1 VTALSHRKRPIVV
14 DAHEP
19 ARHFRE
25 VFTKKA
31 VTDERHLP
39 FSWPSEMQLVGDS
52 LAVAYSSDKWRKDG
66 EWVLYK
72 HLAESR
78 NRVYAKK
85 DFFYEYSRQSERAK
99 IIGPVKSFGGVPM
112 PKQIAFLGLFS
123 EAHFV
128 FFTGGTAR
136 HPTFSRGSTDDG
148 VKRVFVPY
156 GLLGGGVIRWSK
168 IDAREKDQPFLVIYT
183 ERNEARRDHGG
194 VHMII
199 VGDELDIEADG
210 IVG

>member
-1 VTALSHRKRPIVV
+1 MTALSHKKRPIVV
-14 DAHEP
+14 DAHES
-19 ARHFRE
+19 ARRYRE
-25 VFTKKA
+25 VFTKKG
-31 VTDERHLP
+31 VTDERHLS

-72 HLAESR
+72 HIAESK

-85 DFFYEYSRQSERAK
+85 DFFYDYRRQSARAK

-112 PKQIAFLGLFS
+112 PKEIAFLGLFS

-128 FFTGGTAR
+128 FFTGGTDR
-136 HPTFSRGSTDDG
+136 RPTFSGGTSEEG
-148 VKRVFVPY
+148 VKRVFVAN
-156 GLLGGGVIRWSK
+156 GLLGGGLIQWSK
-168 IDAREKDQPFLVIYT
+168 IDPSASDQPFLVVYT
-183 ERNEARRDHGG
+183 ERSARDPGG

-199 VGDELDIEADG
+199 VGEELDIEADG

>member
-1 VTALSHRKRPIVV
+1 MTMHAPRKRPIVV
-14 DAHEP
+14 DAYEP
-19 ARHFRE
+19 AKHYRE
-25 VFTKKA
+25 VFTKKD
-31 VTDERHLP
+31 VTEERPLS
-39 FSWPSEMQLVGDS
+39 FSWPSDMQLVGDS

-78 NRVYAKK
+78 NRAYVRKG
-85 DFFYEYSRQSERAK
+85 FLYEYQRQSQKAQ
-99 IIGPVKSFGGVPM
+99 IIGPTKSFGGVPM

-128 FFTGGTAR
+128 FFTGGTDR
-136 HPTFSRGSTDDG
+136 RPTFSKNSPDAG
-148 VKRVFVPY
+148 VMRVFVPH

-168 IDAREKDQPFLVIYT
+168 LGPHEDQPFLCVYT
-183 ERNEARRDHGG
+183 ERTQKDPGG